1 MSDTLSTALLLP
13 LVLFFMLL
21 VPEFLM
27 YGNVAVKAN
36 AIATDTVQLAEKVG
50 GFEYSDEDASVNL
63 GSYIEEQFER
73 NNLNPDVWSYE
84 YTEGK
89 VDYNQPMQVVVRG
102 HYNFGSFYMLGD
114 EDSWGFDFS
123 IPVVVSRSGIGQV
136 YFR

>member
-13 LVLFFMLL
+13 LVLFFVLL

-27 YGNVAVKAN
+27 YGNLTVKAN

-50 GFEYSDEDASVNL
+50 GFEYAEDGASVNL
-63 GSYIEEQFER
+63 GDYIEEQFER
-73 NNLNPDVWSYE
+73 NNLNPEVWSYE

-102 HYNFGSFYMLGD
+102 QYNFGSFFMLGKE
-114 EDSWGFDFS
+114 EDWEFDFTL
-123 IPVVVSRSGIGQV
+123 PVVVSRSGIGQV

>member
-1 MSDTLSTALLLP
+1 MSDTLSTALLIP
-13 LVLFFMLL
+13 LVLFFVLL
-21 VPEFLM
+21 VPDFLM
-27 YGNVAVKAN
+27 YGNMTVKAN
-36 AIATDTVQLAEKVG
+36 SIATEVVQLAEKVG

-63 GSYIEEQFER
+63 GEFIEEQFEK

-89 VDYNQPMQVVVRG
+89 VDYNQPMQVVIRG
-102 HYNFGSFYMLGD
+102 QFNFGSFYLLGD
-114 EDSWGFDFS
+114 QDDWGFDLA

>member
-27 YGNVAVKAN
+27 YGNLAVKAN

-50 GFEYSDEDASVNL
+50 GFEYSEDGTSVNL
-63 GSYIEEQFER
+63 GDYIEEQFEK

-84 YTEGK
+84 YTVGK
-89 VDYNQPMQVVVRG
+89 VDYNQPMQVVIRG
-102 HYNFGSFYMLGD
+102 EYKFGSFLMLGD
-114 EDSWGFDFS
+114 EDDWEFDFT
-123 IPVVVSRSGIGQV
+123 IPIVVSRSGVGQV